1 MADGDDDGR
10 TDARINH
17 GVAVVAVYHAFVLAV
32 YHGAAA
38 MATIDVVA
46 VPVVQG
52 QAGDA
57 GKGQVTR
64 PGSAHEIDG
73 HIGKAVPFR
82 QGFLRQVE
90 LGPVFGKEPA
100 ELVFSDVGIV
110 GMAGIAE
117 FFIARQP
124 DQDLAALIRQQNTIP
139 RQRHRVVFDMV
150 RVIANVLY
158 HSTSFA
164 PSLLHFRI
172 WPVAAMPWSL
182 KQLIMASMICT
193 S

>member
-1 MADGDDDGR
+1 
-10 TDARINH
+10 
-17 GVAVVAVYHAFVLAV
+17 
-32 YHGAAA
+32 
-38 MATIDVVA
+38 
-46 VPVVQG
+46 
-52 QAGDA
+52 
-57 GKGQVTR
+57 
-64 PGSAHEIDG
+64 
-73 HIGKAVPFR
+73 
-82 QGFLRQVE
+82 
-90 LGPVFGKEPA
+90 
-100 ELVFSDVGIV
+100 
-110 GMAGIAE
+110 MAGIDE

-124 DQDLAALIRQQNTIP
+124 YQDLAALIRQQNTIP